1 MEKIVAQGILYDFY
15 GALLTEHQQKIYEA
29 VVYDNMSLGEIAEE
43 QGVSRQAVHDIV
55 KRCDK
60 ILGDYEEKLGLI
72 HRFTTSKGYLKEL
85 DAEVGSMKASG
96 LYDSEHADMLQK
108 IQRIK
113 AIIDKLNDVL

>member
-96 LYDSEHADMLQK
+96 LYDSEHTDMLQK

>member
-60 ILGDYEEKLGLI
+60 ILNDYENKLGLI
-72 HRFTTSKGYLKEL
+72 DRFTTSKSYLKEL
-85 DAEVGSMKASG
+85 SEEVKLLSG
-96 LYDSEHADMLQK
+96 RQRSDDS
-108 IQRIK
+108 
-113 AIIDKLNDVL
+113 NDVNDFSRVQELIEKLQDVL

>member
-60 ILGDYEEKLGLI
+60 ILGEYEEKLGLI
-72 HRFTTSKGYLKEL
+72 GRFTTSKGYLKEL
-85 DAEVGSMKASG
+85 DEEVGKMESEG
-96 LYDSEHADMLQK
+96 ICDSRQLDRLQ
-108 IQRIK
+108 
-113 AIIDKLNDVL
+113 AIIEKLHDVL

>member
-15 GALLTEHQQKIYEA
+15 GALLTEHQQRIYEA

-85 DAEVGSMKASG
+85 DAEVSSMITEG
-96 LYDSEHADMLQK
+96 ICNEHVKKLQG
-108 IQRIK
+108 
-113 AIIDKLNDVL
+113 IIESLQDVL